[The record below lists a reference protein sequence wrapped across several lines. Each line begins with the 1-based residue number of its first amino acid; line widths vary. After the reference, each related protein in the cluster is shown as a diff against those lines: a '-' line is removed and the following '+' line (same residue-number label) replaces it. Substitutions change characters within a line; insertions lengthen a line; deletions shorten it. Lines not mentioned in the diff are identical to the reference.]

1 MSLKHFTEYIHF
13 NGIRWNP
20 IDLDNG
26 LQLSI
31 QASVLHYCDP
41 RMNGLDADRYYA
53 WEVAVLKKGQVVNP
67 QCGEEFFS
75 ESDNVYPYL
84 AADNVQ
90 DLFVALNRLT
100 EYEVDKIEVE
110 EEE

>member
-13 NGIRWNP
+13 NGERWNS
-20 IDLDNG
+20 IVLRNG

-31 QASVLHYCDP
+31 QASIKHYCDP
-41 RMNGLDADRYYA
+41 RRNGLDAGDYYA
-53 WEVAVLKKGQVVNP
+53 WEVAVLKKGKVVNP
-67 QCGEEFFS
+67 KCGEEFFS

-84 AADNVQ
+84 AADVVQ
-90 DLFVALNRLT
+90 DLFKTLNGLT
-100 EYEVDKIEVE
+100 EDEVDKIEVE